1 MRKTNLINGNIK
13 NEINI
18 NDNYFAE
25 GITIYNK
32 TLYMLTWKSKKGFK
46 YDLDTFE
53 KIGEFNY
60 QSEGW
65 GLSTFNNQLV
75 MSDGTEK
82 IYFRNPQTFK
92 IENTIEVYDNDGKV
106 ENINELEIID
116 GKLYCNIYG
125 KDIILIVDPISGLV
139 TGRINVENIFNRK
152 NYNDKIDVM
161 NGIAYNKINNSIII
175 TGKWWPSMYEI
186 KILN

>member
-1 MRKTNLINGNIK
+1 MGNYNILNKIGNTPLIKLKQASEIK
-13 NEINI
+13 N
-18 NDNYFAE
+18 
-25 GITIYNK
+25 
-32 TLYMLTWKSKKGFK
+32 
-46 YDLDTFE
+46 
-53 KIGEFNY
+53 
-60 QSEGW
+60 
-65 GLSTFNNQLV
+65 
-75 MSDGTEK
+75 
-82 IYFRNPQTFK
+82 
-92 IENTIEVYDNDGKV
+92 
-106 ENINELEIID
+106 
-116 GKLYCNIYG
+116 CNIYG